1 MREAVSYIILKKN
14 KNKTIPSGGW
24 KWDLWTDAMLGTS
37 HFPNSP
43 FIVKPQ
49 KFKKSVPLTC
59 YLENTHF
66 LLSFF
71 TSTYPSVFGCAGKD
85 KVISVTFNII
95 GKNNKNIVKQLQVR
109 LKWVH

>member
-1 MREAVSYIILKKN
+1 MREAVSYIILKK
-14 KNKTIPSGGW
+14 KQKQDYP
-24 KWDLWTDAMLGTS
+24 LWWVEMGPLNRCYVGD
-37 HFPNSP
+37 FPFSQQP
-43 FIVKPQ
+43 FYCETPKIWT
-49 KFKKSVPLTC
+49 SVPLTC